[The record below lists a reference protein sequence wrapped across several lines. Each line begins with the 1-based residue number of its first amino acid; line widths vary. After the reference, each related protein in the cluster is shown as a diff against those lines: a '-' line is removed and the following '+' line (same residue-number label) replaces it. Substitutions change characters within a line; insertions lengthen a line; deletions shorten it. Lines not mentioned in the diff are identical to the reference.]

1 MVPKIEPTVAAV
13 VVVFDPD
20 DRFRQLLLT
29 LVEQVNKIWIIDNQ
43 PNSVSC
49 NYINGGQLQQ
59 RNNITLLENQKN
71 VGLAAA
77 QNQGIELALEDGVDW
92 ILLLDQDS
100 ILDKDFVKNML
111 NTGLKYKNKKNIGFL
126 TPRHEFDDGRPSVP
140 TYSKG
145 SFLKPRRY
153 HMSLAEIDD
162 TLLFGMASGSFIP
175 RQTLEEVGLMRE
187 EFWIDYIDYEFSFRV
202 RKRGFR
208 IIGVGGARLNHR
220 LGITNHIKILGKVL
234 SYQVHPAF
242 RRYTIYR
249 NRVTVIKEYFTLFPD
264 FLLFEILSIAKDL
277 FKLVLLEDQKFNKLR
292 SIFIGI
298 MHGMT
303 GSFDK
308 SSNHREGDK
317 Y

>member
-1 MVPKIEPTVAAV
+1 M
-13 VVVFDPD
+13 
-20 DRFRQLLLT
+20 
-29 LVEQVNKIWIIDNQ
+29 
-43 PNSVSC
+43 
-49 NYINGGQLQQ
+49 
-59 RNNITLLENQKN
+59 
-71 VGLAAA
+71 
-77 QNQGIELALEDGVDW
+77 DW

-111 NTGLKYKNKKNIGFL
+111 DTALKYKNKKNIGFL
-126 TPRHEFDDGRPSVP
+126 TPRHENDDGRPSVP

-202 RKRGFR
+202 RKRGLR
-208 IIGVGGARLNHR
+208 ILGVGGARLNHR
-220 LGITNHIKILGKVL
+220 LGIANYLKILGKVL
-234 SYQVHPAF
+234 SFQVHPAF

-249 NRVTVIKEYFTLFPD
+249 NRVTVIKEYSTLFPD

-277 FKLVLLEDQKFNKLR
+277 LKLVLLEDQKFNKLR
-292 SIFIGI
+292 SIFIGT

-303 GSFDK
+303 GSFDR
-308 SSNHREGDK
+308 SSNHREGEK

>member
-1 MVPKIEPTVAAV
+1 MVSKIYPTVAAV

-20 DRFRQLLLT
+20 DRFRQLLLS

-49 NYINGGQLQQ
+49 SFIKGEQIHQ
-59 RNNITLLENQKN
+59 RNNITLLENNKN
-71 VGLAAA
+71 LGLATA
-77 QNQGIELALEDGVDW
+77 QNQGIKLALADGVDW

-100 ILDKDFVKNML
+100 ILDKYFVKNML
-111 NTGLKYKNKKNIGFL
+111 NTASKYKNKEDIGFL

-145 SFLKPRRY
+145 LFLKPRRY
-153 HMSLAEIDD
+153 HMSSAEIDD

-175 RQTLEEVGLMRE
+175 RHTLEDVGLMRE
-187 EFWIDYIDYEFSFRV
+187 ELWIDYIDYEFSFRV
-202 RKRGFR
+202 RKRGYR
-208 IIGVGGARLNHR
+208 ILGVGGARLNHR
-220 LGITNHIKILGKVL
+220 LGITNYLKILGKEFP
-234 SYQVHPAF
+234 YQVHPAF

-249 NRVTVIKEYFTLFPD
+249 NRVTVIKEYAALFPD

-292 SIFIGI
+292 SIFIGVI
-298 MHGMT
+298 HGMT
-303 GSFDK
+303 GSFNRGI
-308 SSNHREGDK
+308 SHREGEK